1 MDNKMRAQMIEL
13 MTRIRNLKDLL
24 AHSIRINEKDISR
37 RIREEIGNQERELR
51 TVKVQMERMESLKNP
66 PERDDI

>member
-1 MDNKMRAQMIEL
+1 MRGQMIEL
-13 MTRIRNLKDLL
+13 MARIRNLKDLL

-51 TVKVQMERMESLKNP
+51 TVKVRMEREEGGKN
-66 PERDDI
+66 

>member
-1 MDNKMRAQMIEL
+1 MRAQMIEL

-37 RIREEIGNQERELR
+37 RIRDEIGNQERELR
-51 TVKVQMERMESLKNP
+51 TLKVQMERMETQKNSSP
-66 PERDDI
+66 DMDI